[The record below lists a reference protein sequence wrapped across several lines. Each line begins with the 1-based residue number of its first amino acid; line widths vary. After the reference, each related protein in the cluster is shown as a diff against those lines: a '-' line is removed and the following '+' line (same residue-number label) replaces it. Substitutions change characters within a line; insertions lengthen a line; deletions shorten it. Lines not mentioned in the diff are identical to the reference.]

1 MIKELKELIEDISA
15 IDTSIDMEDIKLISG
30 LNSEIANRILNVRDF
45 LIELNLPKTKETVE
59 VKKEE
64 VKEEIKKEEVKE
76 EEPTTTMD
84 SAAETAEEVQYY
96 PELVKLGLTKETIH
110 LCEGIY
116 LARASVSKMSFST
129 LMQCCVFVHNFVVY
143 NGMYFNKKYS
153 IARLEV
159 NKGLEKLLIE
169 IDPDTKYLP
178 ANIHDFLAAKNFK
191 TISSKFFE
199 CVGSTALTVDSEAIT
214 PDKPF

>member
-45 LIELNLPKTKETVE
+45 LIELNLPKTEPAVKEVTQQE
-59 VKKEE
+59 VDKQE
-64 VKEEIKKEEVKE
+64 VKEPELTITV
-76 EEPTTTMD
+76 D
-84 SAAETAEEVQYY
+84 SAAAAKTAVEEEQYY

-110 LCEGIY
+110 LCEGMY
-116 LARASVSKMSFST
+116 LGRASVSKMSFST
-129 LMQCCVFVHNFVVY
+129 LMQCCVFVHNFVIK
-143 NGMYFNKKYS
+143 NGLYFNKKYS

-159 NKGLEKLLIE
+159 NKELEQLLIK

-178 ANIHDFLAAKNFK
+178 ANIHDFLAGKNFK
-191 TISSKFFE
+191 AISSKFFE
-199 CVGSTALTVDSEAIT
+199 CVGSTALTVNSEAIT
-214 PDKPF
+214 PDTPF